1 MTPSAVVLWGMLG
14 GLLPDLIRLAKSRH
28 EFDWP
33 GFLARPGFW
42 VGLLALV
49 IIGGVAALLGSA
61 NQIRE
66 AVIFGFAG
74 PEVISRLAAERGA
87 TVGREVADTRF
98 SVRAWWAR

>member
-1 MTPSAVVLWGMLG
+1 MTSSTVVLWGMLG

-42 VGLLALV
+42 VGLIALV

-74 PEVISRLAAERGA
+74 LEVISKLAAERRPI
-87 TVGREVADTRF
+87 VGGEVTNARF
-98 SVRAWWAR
+98 HLRAWWAK